1 MKNTLL
7 ALFVFG
13 ATMLN
18 AQTTPVS
25 IRCGNEIFSK
35 MIREQYPD
43 LQDAFDATFEQARAV
58 HATDRSPLTV
68 NVVVH
73 VVWKNPEEN
82 LDDSIILNQI
92 AVLNADFNRL
102 NADTGKLRSVFQPV
116 AGSADIHF
124 NLAGIVRT
132 QTNTEFEVNLFGTNI
147 LSELKHTNQ
156 GGSDAWANEQ
166 YLNIWVCKIQPISLG
181 GIVLGQI
188 LGFAFP
194 PNNLGNWPPDSG
206 APSPEEDGVVI
217 DFRVFGSNNPNV
229 VEIPGGT
236 DNLIVRGRTPVHEVG
251 HYFGLRHIWGD
262 GGTFG
267 PNDCAQTDGV
277 DDTPFA
283 NAQSEFDCD
292 TTKNTCPKVEAFYSA
307 DMPDLIENYMDYS
320 SEDCMN
326 MFTQGQ
332 VDIMRNVL
340 QGPRSGLLMQVATQN
355 IAGQQPD
362 FQLSPNPASARFAL
376 TFNLSEKTN
385 VTLRMLN
392 AAGQSWGFSTSETY
406 PAGSQQIEL
415 DASAF
420 TPGLYFVE
428 MRTEGGVSVRKLVVR

>member
-7 ALFVFG
+7 ALFVFS
-13 ATMLN
+13 TMLSN
-18 AQTTPVS
+18 AQTAPAS
-25 IRCGNEIFSK
+25 FLCGNEVFSK
-35 MIREQYPD
+35 MVREQYPD
-43 LQDAFDATFEQARAV
+43 LETAFDATFEQARSAG
-58 HATDRSPLTV
+58 AADRSPLAV

-82 LDDSIILNQI
+82 LDDSIILNQM
-92 AVLNADFNRL
+92 AVLNADFNRQ
-102 NADTGKLRSVFQPV
+102 NADTANLRPAFQTV
-116 AGSADIHF
+116 AGNAGIQF

-132 QTNTEFEVNLFGTNI
+132 QTSTEFEVDLFGTNI
-147 LSELKHTNQ
+147 LSELKHTDQ

-166 YLNIWVCKIQPISLG
+166 YLNIWICKIQPISLG
-181 GIVLGQI
+181 GITLGQI

-194 PNNLGNWPPDSG
+194 PNDIDNWPANSG

-217 DFRVFGSNNPNV
+217 DFRVFGGNNPNL

-283 NAQSEFDCD
+283 NSQSEFDCD
-292 TTKNTCPKVEAFYSA
+292 TTKNTCPNVEMFYGI

-320 SEDCMN
+320 SEECMN

-340 QGPRSGLLMQVATQN
+340 QGPRSGLLMQVATQDV
-355 IAGQQPD
+355 AGLQPD
-362 FQLSPNPASARFAL
+362 FELLPNPASDRFAL
-376 TFNLSEKTN
+376 VFNLLDKTN
-385 VTLRMLN
+385 VTLRLLN
-392 AAGQSWGFSTSETY
+392 SGGQSLQAVAADDY
-406 PAGSQQIEL
+406 PAGSHRVEL
-415 DASAF
+415 NASGL

-428 MRTEGGVSVRKLVVR
+428 MRTDWGVSVRKLMVR